1 MRIAIVVVLTALT
14 LAACGSTEKTVVV
27 NPAPGS
33 TTVVDG
39 DGHTKVVTP
48 TQN

>member
-14 LAACGSTEKTVVV
+14 LTACGSTEKTVVV

-48 TQN
+48 APN

>member
-1 MRIAIVVVLTALT
+1 MVQPVVILTAQTLT
-14 LAACGSTEKTVVV
+14 ACGPTEKTVVV

-39 DGHTKVVTP
+39 DGHTKVITP
-48 TQN
+48 N